1 MGTYIIR
8 RILQMILVLIIV
20 TVIVF
25 LMIRLLPGD
34 PILIYL
40 TQQDIEEITQEE
52 ISKIR
57 QDLGL
62 DKPLFVQ
69 YVDWITH
76 AAVGDL
82 GTSIIHRGKV
92 IDDVKH
98 RLPITFHLGS
108 LAFVIS
114 IIIGIPLGVIAAV
127 RRGTWLD
134 QVLTSLG
141 NLGVTVP
148 IFWLG
153 ILLIYVFGLK
163 LGWLPLFGYTSPLK
177 DFWLSTKQIILPV
190 FCLAVPPVASALRLT
205 RSSMLEVMH
214 QDYIRTAWS
223 KGLREQVVIMRHAL
237 KNGLIPVVTLK
248 GMSLAAIVGGS
259 VLIETVFNIPGMG
272 RLAVEGLF
280 SQDYAVVQG
289 VMLIAGTVVLAC
301 NLLIDLS
308 YGWLD
313 PRVRYG

>member
-134 QVLTSLG
+134 QVLTSVG